1 MQQQDFTRD
10 RYGRP
15 MVTPPDGGTP
25 QPYSRFS
32 SHGACLEDRFGLE
45 RWKIRTAGK
54 GLATRADLFAQ
65 IAATPADDTQRLD
78 ALMVQALEA
87 GGGSVGA
94 NLGTALHE
102 FAQHVDNG
110 AMTTAEI
117 PAPWAADIAAYRDT
131 LAAAGLAI
139 EPGLVEVSLV
149 HDGLRLAGTADRF
162 LRRSDGRLVCAD
174 LKTGKAIGSNPL
186 AYAVQLAAYATA
198 QGYEIETGRRF
209 NIGDVDHTVGLLI
222 HVPAGRGECHLVEVD
237 LVAALE
243 AAHLASHV
251 KQWQKRKDIVRKV
264 SVPSRGNVGTDS
276 GAGATVEHS
285 PVPVAPAPTPV
296 ETAVANVAA
305 AFAYT
310 EPVATPEHRAWLEK
324 RVRRL
329 VAFGDD
335 TKREL
340 AARWPAHVPKL
351 RDHALHT
358 VREIEA
364 ISDAC
369 YQVEAE
375 HGFQFGDPNPT
386 DPTVAP
392 PEALKPK
399 RVRYVADE
407 GGDAPQAEIDALR
420 ATINAL
426 PDNQRALIADI
437 TKQATAARRGI
448 SIREQPTVRRC
459 AIASMLV
466 HLVRLEDVELMA
478 AVLRAQNLTGDN
490 TETLGAQIGRLSTN
504 AATQVAKLARAAFDG
519 TAKIQV
525 SDNGAIVIDA
535 ENQPNPTTEMDQT
548 K

>member
-15 MVTPPDGGTP
+15 MVTPANGGAP
-25 QPYSRFS
+25 EPYTRFS
-32 SHGACLEDRFGLE
+32 SHGSCLEDRFGLE

-54 GLATRADLFAQ
+54 GLAARADLFAQ
-65 IAATPADDTQRLD
+65 MAATPAEDTQRLD
-78 ALMVQALEA
+78 ALMEQALEA
-87 GGGSVGA
+87 GGGSIGA

-131 LAAAGLAI
+131 LTAAGLTV

-174 LKTGKAIGSNPL
+174 LKTGKAIGPNPL

-198 QGYEIETGRRF
+198 QGYDIPTGKRYD
-209 NIGDVDHTVGLLI
+209 IGDVDHTVGLLI

-243 AAHLASHV
+243 AAHVATIV
-251 KQWQKRKDIVRKV
+251 KQWQKRKDIVRKI

-276 GAGATVEHS
+276 GAGATVEQT
-285 PVPVAPAPTPV
+285 PAPVAPVPTPV
-296 ETAVANVAA
+296 EIAVANVEA

-310 EPVATPEHRAWLEK
+310 ETVATPQHRAWLEK

-369 YQVEAE
+369 YEIEAA
-375 HGFQFGDPNPT
+375 HGLPFPDQNPT
-386 DPTVAP
+386 DPAMAT
-392 PEALKPK
+392 PEAFKPK
-399 RVRYVADE
+399 RVRYVVDE
-407 GGDAPQAEIDALR
+407 GGDAEQHEIDALR
-420 ATINAL
+420 VTINAL
-426 PDNQRALIADI
+426 PDNQRALIAEI
-437 TKQATAARRGI
+437 TKQATAARRSI

-459 AIASMLV
+459 AIAAMLV
-466 HLVRLEDVELMA
+466 ELVRLEDVELMA
-478 AVLRAQNLTGDN
+478 AVIRAQNLTADN
-490 TETLGAQIGRLSTN
+490 TEPLGAQIGRLSTIG
-504 AATQVAKLARAAFDG
+504 AHQVATLARAAYDG
-519 TAKIQV
+519 SAKIQV
-525 SDNGAIVIDA
+525 SDNGLIVIDA
-535 ENQPNPTTEMDQT
+535 ETQPNPTTEKDQT